1 MANKSMDQGCLIH
14 GYYLNPETCLKVINH
29 PLRREI
35 LHKLYTLTVKGPI
48 TKRNLADS
56 LGIDYYELIYQLN
69 NHLKDFWQ
77 VRYEKKRRGARE
89 EFIAPPEVNA
99 VYIMLG
105 SGATIYMLDPLAN
118 LYGKIGEIGVRCQ
131 KCAPIQ
137 VDRCLEEISSQRCLD
152 FCPEE
157 RQKLAKILEIN
168 SRRMPF
174 TPIDY
179 IVACTALRSLEGQG
193 CIINLSRTA
202 CEFLKRIEGQAGF
215 YAGFL
220 RP

>member
-1 MANKSMDQGCLIH
+1 MTDRSVSQGCSIY

-29 PLRREI
+29 PLRRKI
-35 LHKLYTLTVKGPI
+35 LHKLYVLTVKGPI

-77 VRYEKKRRGARE
+77 VRYEEKRRGAHE
-89 EFIAPPEVNA
+89 EYIAPPEVNA

-105 SGATIYMLDPLAN
+105 SGATIYTLDLLADI
-118 LYGKIGEIGVRCQ
+118 YGKISETGTRCQ
-131 KCAPIQ
+131 KCAPTQ
-137 VDRCLEEISSQRCLD
+137 VDKCLEETTSQKCLI
-152 FCPEE
+152 FCPDEK
-157 RQKLAKILEIN
+157 QKLTRILEIN
-168 SRRMPF
+168 SRKKPF

-179 IVACTALRSLEGQG
+179 VVACTALRSLEGQG

-202 CEFLKRIEGQAGF
+202 CEFLKRIEEQK
-215 YAGFL
+215 
-220 RP
+220 